1 MPMETGK
8 RSVLSA
14 FMLQEERALL
24 HAKLLQIGIVMGFLG
39 GGGGGGGARGGRRGS
54 GAAFA
59 VGRHGHRALF
69 FVVNLLMST

>member
-1 MPMETGK
+1 METGK

-39 GGGGGGGARGGRRGS
+39 GGGGGARGGRRGS

>member
-1 MPMETGK
+1 METGK

-14 FMLQEERALL
+14 FMLQEERALF
-24 HAKLLQIGIVMGFLG
+24 HAKLLQIGIVMGFL

-69 FVVNLLMST
+69 FVVNLLIST

>member
-1 MPMETGK
+1 METGK

-24 HAKLLQIGIVMGFLG
+24 HAKLFQIGIVMGFL
-39 GGGGGGGARGGRRGS
+39 GGGGGGARGGRRGS

>member
-1 MPMETGK
+1 METGK

-39 GGGGGGGARGGRRGS
+39 GGGGGARGGRRGS

-69 FVVNLLMST
+69 FVVNFLMST

>member
-39 GGGGGGGARGGRRGS
+39 GGGGARGGRRGS